1 MANASILPLAS
12 YHVKAMSKGEAACA
26 GAQESTF
33 GILETVWLFGTTC
46 RSLAALVSHVV
57 QSMSGQVKGRA
68 VRAHSAVEQHGA
80 PLKHHHWSTVAQCTN
95 KSGWDLDVQ
104 MSSCLVSVRADA
116 MAGWRQNCSTWK
128 DLEMWRGNKTSG
140 EPLSLPL
147 RHCNQGASKVRHV
160 HPSSCPLFSRQARGP

>member
-26 GAQESTF
+26 DAQESTF

-57 QSMSGQVKGRA
+57 QSMSGQRSGGESPWRRRA
-68 VRAHSAVEQHGA
+68 ARCTTEAPSLVDRCAPINQAGTSMSRCQAVWCRYA
-80 PLKHHHWSTVAQCTN
+80 LTP
-95 KSGWDLDVQ
+95 
-104 MSSCLVSVRADA
+104 
-116 MAGWRQNCSTWK
+116 
-128 DLEMWRGNKTSG
+128 WRGGSRIVQPGKIWRCPVEGQQNIWRAAFIS
-140 EPLSLPL
+140 S
-147 RHCNQGASKVRHV
+147 NQGASKIRHV